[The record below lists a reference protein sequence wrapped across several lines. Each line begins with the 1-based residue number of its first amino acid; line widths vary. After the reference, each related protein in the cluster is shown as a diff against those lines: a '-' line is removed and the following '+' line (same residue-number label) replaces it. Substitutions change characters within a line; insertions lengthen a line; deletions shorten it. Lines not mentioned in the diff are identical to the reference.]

1 MDIFEKASRK
11 KLRFPSSVG
20 DLTTEQL
27 WDLPLVSTAKGKA
40 TLDAIA
46 RNVNA
51 NLKSVTEESFVDV
64 RPNPLKADYELQL
77 DILKHV
83 IAVKIAEAEA
93 AKSRAEKAAKRSK
106 ILEALAAKEDAELGA
121 KSKDDLLKE
130 LADLDA

>member
-27 WDLPLVSTAKGKA
+27 WDLPLVSNVKGKA

-51 NLKSVTEESFVDV
+51 NLKSVTEDSFVDV

-83 IAVKIAEAEA
+83 IAVKIAEQEA
-93 AKSRAEKAAKRSK
+93 AKTRAEKAAKRTK
-106 ILEALAAKEDAELGA
+106 LLEALAAKEDAELGA
-121 KSKDDLLKE
+121 KSKEDLLQE
-130 LADLDA
+130 LEALDA